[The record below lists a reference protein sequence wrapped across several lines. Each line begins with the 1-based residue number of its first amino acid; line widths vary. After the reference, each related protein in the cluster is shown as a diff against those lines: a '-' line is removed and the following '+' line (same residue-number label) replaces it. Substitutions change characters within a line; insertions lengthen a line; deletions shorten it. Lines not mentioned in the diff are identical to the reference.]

1 MCLLRNISP
10 LLNSFLSQNNFIGY
24 TDSLYNFKFI
34 RLILLDSEIFFNL
47 FQSKKTSEMV
57 ESEDDEEKEE
67 EEEEEEEEQEQEEE
81 EVNGYNFHIT

>member
-1 MCLLRNISP
+1 MATLTLFTILNLLGLFCWI
-10 LLNSFLSQNNFIGY
+10 L
-24 TDSLYNFKFI
+24 KFV
-34 RLILLDSEIFFNL
+34 FNL

-67 EEEEEEEEQEQEEE
+67 EEEEEEEEQEQEQEE

>member
-1 MCLLRNISP
+1 M
-10 LLNSFLSQNNFIGY
+10 
-24 TDSLYNFKFI
+24 
-34 RLILLDSEIFFNL
+34 LDSEIFFNL

-81 EVNGYNFHIT
+81 VNGYNFYIT

>member
-1 MCLLRNISP
+1 M
-10 LLNSFLSQNNFIGY
+10 
-24 TDSLYNFKFI
+24 
-34 RLILLDSEIFFNL
+34 LDSEIFFNL

-67 EEEEEEEEQEQEEE
+67 EEEEEEQEQEQEE

>member
-1 MCLLRNISP
+1 MATLTLLTILN
-10 LLNSFLSQNNFIGY
+10 LLGLFCWIL
-24 TDSLYNFKFI
+24 KFV
-34 RLILLDSEIFFNL
+34 FNL

-67 EEEEEEEEQEQEEE
+67 EEEEEEEEQEQEQEE

>member
-1 MCLLRNISP
+1 MFVKKYFSIIKLF
-10 LLNSFLSQNNFIGY
+10 SFP
-24 TDSLYNFKFI
+24 
-34 RLILLDSEIFFNL
+34 ILLATLTLFTILNLLGLFCWILEFVLNL

-67 EEEEEEEEQEQEEE
+67 EEEEEEEEEQEQEE

>member
-1 MCLLRNISP
+1 M
-10 LLNSFLSQNNFIGY
+10 
-24 TDSLYNFKFI
+24 
-34 RLILLDSEIFFNL
+34 LDSEIFFNL

-57 ESEDDEEKEE
+57 ESEDDEEKEV